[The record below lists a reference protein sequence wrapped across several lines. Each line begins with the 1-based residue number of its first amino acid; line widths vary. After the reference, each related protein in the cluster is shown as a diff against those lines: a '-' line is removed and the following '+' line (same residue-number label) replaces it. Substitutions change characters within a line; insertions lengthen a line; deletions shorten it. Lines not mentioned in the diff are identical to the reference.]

1 MEIVLFKIITACF
14 ITCWLTIGIT
24 ATTVIVITDL
34 VSSKYI
40 RANWKRFLEAN
51 VLNILL
57 GFLRGTYS
65 LGACVYTITH
75 DGNEYT
81 KKYGFTSVF

>member
-1 MEIVLFKIITACF
+1 MGIILLKIITACF

-34 VSSKYI
+34 VSSNI
-40 RANWKRFLEAN
+40 LRTNWKSFLKVN
-51 VLNILL
+51 MLNILL